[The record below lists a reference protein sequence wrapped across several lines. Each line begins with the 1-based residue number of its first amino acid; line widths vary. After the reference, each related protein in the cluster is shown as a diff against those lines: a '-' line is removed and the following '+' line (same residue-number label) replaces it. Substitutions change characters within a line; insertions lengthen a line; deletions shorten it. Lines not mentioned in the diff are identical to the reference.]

1 MKYQINK
8 QLLIVSMLLSLDF
21 LLARNYKV
29 RLVERIKEQKTVVFF
44 TMFLDDIICKSSG
57 MYEILSYLVLLTVVW

>member
-44 TMFLDDIICKSSG
+44 TMFLDDIN
-57 MYEILSYLVLLTVVW
+57 L

>member
-8 QLLIVSMLLSLDF
+8 QLLIVSMLLPLDF

-44 TMFLDDIICKSSG
+44 TMFLDDIICKSSS
-57 MYEILSYLVLLTVVW
+57 MYEILSYLVLLTVV